1 MNQEETKLNR
11 AAELLKLVANSSRMK
26 IITILA
32 QQGQLNVSAIQ
43 AQVQTEQSLVSH
55 SLIKMKDKGI
65 LSSQRKSKEVYYS
78 LIDPDIAHV
87 ITLLLNR

>member
-1 MNQEETKLNR
+1 MNHEEIELTR
-11 AAELLKLVANSSRMK
+11 AAELLKLIANSSRMK
-26 IITILA
+26 IIMILA

-43 AQVQTEQSLVSH
+43 AQVQTQQSLVSH
-55 SLIKMKDKGI
+55 SLIKMKDRGI

-78 LIDPDIAHV
+78 LTDPDIAHM